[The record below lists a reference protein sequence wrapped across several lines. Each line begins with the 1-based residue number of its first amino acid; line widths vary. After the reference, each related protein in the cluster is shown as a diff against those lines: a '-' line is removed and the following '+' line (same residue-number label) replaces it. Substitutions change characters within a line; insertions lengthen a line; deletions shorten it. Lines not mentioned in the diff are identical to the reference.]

1 MVESSGAMQSLQ
13 ELVPGRYLGRYEL
26 LMPVAQG
33 GMAAVWAAR
42 LRGSRGFQKVVAI
55 KTILPVL
62 SDDPRF
68 EQMFLDEAG
77 LASRIRHPN
86 VAQVLDL
93 GEENR
98 LLYQVMEWIDG
109 MPLNALVRD
118 AKTGCG
124 LPHPV
129 AAKIMI
135 GVCEGLHAAHE
146 MRNDAG
152 VFVGLVHRDVSPQN
166 VLVSIDGVPKVVDF
180 GVAKA
185 TSLMNTRTATGTFK
199 GKPPYMAPEQ
209 ILGGQVSRRAD
220 IFALGVVLYV
230 ATTGRHPFRGD
241 SDMATLHRIC
251 EDRPPLRPS
260 EVYPGYPSRLEN
272 VVMRAID
279 KLASRRFAT
288 AAEMARAIQLAVP
301 DVQNTGDTEVAECVQ
316 QLAGE
321 FLKSRNA
328 RLLRALAEADARASM
343 PSLHPPSSPPSHPP
357 DDANAIPVVAPTT
370 PPTST
375 VPVELHKSSPSH
387 PAPSADTLTAA
398 LATPPAP
405 PTTPD
410 EQSARSRIGWI
421 AAGVGASLSLSVVAV
436 SVGWAVRDRRS
447 SIEDTPV
454 LATDSCVPAAGAC
467 VTAPTA
473 SASIAAPQD
482 AAAAASDVDAAW
494 EDVGVTAFDELPKA
508 SVAAPLRA
516 RNKQRE
522 SAPSSPPVLA
532 PQDNVPAIRDPGF

>member
-1 MVESSGAMQSLQ
+1 MRSLQ

-55 KTILPVL
+55 KTILPAL

-77 LASRIRHPN
+77 LASRIRHSN

-118 AKTGCG
+118 SRTGRG
-124 LPHPV
+124 LPHPI

-146 MRNDAG
+146 MRDDDG
-152 VFVGLVHRDVSPQN
+152 VSVGLVHRDVSPQN

-230 ATTGRHPFRGD
+230 VTTGRHPFRGD
-241 SDMATLHRIC
+241 SDLATLHRIC
-251 EDRPPLRPS
+251 EDSPPLRPS
-260 EVYPGYPSRLEN
+260 EFHPGYPPKLEN
-272 VVMRAID
+272 VLLRAVD

-301 DVQNTGDTEVAECVQ
+301 EVQNTGDTEVAECVQ

-321 FLKSRNA
+321 YLKSRNA
-328 RLLRALAEADARASM
+328 KLLKALAEADARASM
-343 PSLHPPSSPPSHPP
+343 PGVQHSFSPPSHPP
-357 DDANAIPVVAPTT
+357 QGDNAIPVVDPTT
-370 PPTST
+370 PPTAT
-375 VPVELHKSSPSH
+375 VPLGLRKSSPSH

-405 PTTPD
+405 PAALD
-410 EQSARSRIGWI
+410 ERTARSRIGWI
-421 AAGVGASLSLSVVAV
+421 AAVAGACLALSVVAV
-436 SVGWAVRDRRS
+436 AVSWAVRDRRAS
-447 SIEDTPV
+447 MDDASESTI
-454 LATDSCVPAAGAC
+454 DSGLPAAAARA
-467 VTAPTA
+467 TAPTA
-473 SASIAAPQD
+473 SVSSDAPQD
-482 AAAAASDVDAAW
+482 AASVPSDADNVQQDSA
-494 EDVGVTAFDELPKA
+494 VVAFDELPKV
-508 SVAAPLRA
+508 SE
-516 RNKQRE
+516 QRE
-522 SAPSSPPVLA
+522 PGPAQRAGTKRRDAGLAPPPVAPS
-532 PQDNVPAIRDPGF
+532 QDNLPAIRDPGF